1 MQYKSS
7 TGGGQIP
14 GGRELMEKSNSRKI
28 RQSTVPQSKIREE
41 RSESPVLVHTVK
53 LQLNEREKE
62 KKI

>member
-41 RSESPVLVHTVK
+41 RSESPVHTVK